1 MPLRDRLPSAMR
13 GGRRDLTA
21 GVVLGVESIPAG
33 LAGGLLAGVDPLFGL
48 YGYLVGTVTGALTT
62 SSALM
67 IVQGTGAMAVVVVDV
82 PSVHGDTADAHRALF
97 TLSVLTGL
105 CMLGLGLARAG
116 GAVRWVPHSVLAGFI
131 NAVAVTIVL
140 GQLATLTGY
149 AGHGSTR
156 PARAANTVWHVAD
169 WSGPTFTIG
178 ALTVALIVVLGRT
191 RLGPLGLVVAVVGA
205 SAVAA
210 LPWFDG
216 VPRVRDIASIA
227 GLPTPALPDPSLV
240 GGLLVPALSLAFVGL
255 VQGAAISRSVPN
267 PDGRY
272 PDPSGDFRGQ
282 GLANVAAGV
291 LQGIPVGGSMSA
303 TAITAQAGA
312 RSRLAG
318 VVAAAVMAGV
328 ILVVPSAAG
337 AIAMP
342 ALAGLLITVGV
353 GALKPDDVRMVWH
366 TGPTAAVVMVSTF
379 VLTLVIP
386 LQYAVLAGIGASVLL
401 HLLRQGNR
409 IVVVRSRFGED
420 GRVVEEEPPPVLA
433 AREVVVLRPYGSLFF
448 ATAPV
453 FEAKLP
459 DVTAA
464 SHGAVVIVSL
474 RGTEELGSTFIDVLT
489 RYARRLRQVGGRLML
504 TGSSSRLRRQLERT
518 GAIEVLGADNV
529 LEATPEVGGSTRRAL
544 RAARAATARHRG

>member
-1 MPLRDRLPSAMR
+1 MPLRNRLGTAVR

-48 YGYLVGTVTGALTT
+48 YGYLVGTITGALTT
-62 SSALM
+62 SSVLM

-82 PSVHGDTADAHRALF
+82 PSVQGDSAGAHRALF

-105 CMLGLGLARAG
+105 CMLALGLARMG
-116 GAVRWVPHSVLAGFI
+116 SAVRWVPHSVLAGFI

-140 GQLATLTGY
+140 GQLANLTGY
-149 AGHGSTR
+149 AGHGGTR
-156 PARAANTVWHVAD
+156 PERTADTLWHVAD
-169 WSGPTFTIG
+169 WSGPTFVIGMLTI
-178 ALTVALIVVLGRT
+178 AAIVVLGRT
-191 RLGPLGLVVAVVGA
+191 RLGPLGMVVAVVGA

-210 LPWFDG
+210 LPWFGG
-216 VPRVRDIASIA
+216 VARVRDIADIP

-272 PDPSGDFRGQ
+272 ADPSGDFRGQ

-303 TAITAQAGA
+303 TAIATQAGA
-312 RSRLAG
+312 RGRVTG
-318 VVAAAVMAGV
+318 VVAGLVMAAV
-328 ILVVPSAAG
+328 ILLVPAAAG

-353 GALKPDDVRMVWH
+353 AALKPDDVRMVWH
-366 TGPTAAVVMVSTF
+366 TGRVAALVMVSTF

-386 LQYAVLAGIGASVLL
+386 LQYAVLAGIGVSLVL
-401 HLLRQGNR
+401 HLVRQGNR
-409 IVVVRSRFGED
+409 IVVVRWRFTED
-420 GRVVEEEPPPVLA
+420 GRIVEEQPPTVLA
-433 AREVVVLRPYGSLFF
+433 AAEVVVLRPYGSLFF

-459 DVTAA
+459 EVTAE

-474 RGTEELGSTFIDVLT
+474 RGTEELGSTFIDVVT
-489 RYARRLRQVGGRLML
+489 RYARRLREVDGRLVL
-504 TGSSSRLRRQLERT
+504 TGSSPRLRRQLERT
-518 GAIEVLGADNV
+518 GAIDVLGADNV
-529 LEATPEVGGSTRRAL
+529 VAATAEVTESTRRAL
-544 RAARAATARHRG
+544 ASARATAARHRA